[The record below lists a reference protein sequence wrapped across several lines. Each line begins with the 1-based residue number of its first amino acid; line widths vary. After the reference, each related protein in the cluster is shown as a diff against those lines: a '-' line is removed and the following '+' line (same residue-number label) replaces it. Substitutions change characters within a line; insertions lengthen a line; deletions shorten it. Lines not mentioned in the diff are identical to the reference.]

1 MDTLK
6 KYKVSIFG
14 ESYTLVSDESEEQ
27 LVASAQHIDELM
39 RQLAE
44 KTGLSDTKRI
54 AVLASLQIAC
64 KLKTE
69 EAELTAELT
78 ARFTAELTAELTMVR
93 EQTARKELELIDRI
107 DRELGNLA

>member
-14 ESYTLVSDESEEQ
+14 ESYTLVSDEPEEH
-27 LVASAQHIDELM
+27 LVLAAQHVDELM

-64 KLKTE
+64 KLKSVE
-69 EAELTAELT
+69 VILEHS
-78 ARFTAELTAELTMVR
+78 
-93 EQTARKELELIDRI
+93 ARKELELIDHI
-107 DRELGNLA
+107 DRELSSFPL